1 MISIRGKS
9 LLATARDI
17 AEGYVIVNP
26 LFLKPLD
33 ADSVKGLYQ
42 HVVKVQTEIRNEK
55 FPFNDSTGIRMRNMK
70 LQRLHSAL
78 LIIKNF
84 ARERGMKQ
92 ILS

>member
-9 LLATARDI
+9 LLATAKDI

-33 ADSVKGLYQ
+33 VESVKGLYQ
-42 HVVKVQTEIRNEK
+42 QIMKVQTAIRNEK
-55 FPFNDSTGIRMRNMK
+55 FPFNDIAALRMRNMK

-92 ILS
+92 VLS